1 MRARNKR
8 YGFFDLH
15 PGVCLAPVAAVTAF
29 LAYENFSTL
38 STARSS
44 VGGPWLVSALIGAV
58 CGLVALAAC
67 VARARAGKPLL
78 AMIGPVILIV
88 LGLLV
93 NKQELWLTS
102 VHPGQVTT
110 AFQSA
115 SVAFGGV
122 VATGLVAGFCWLYAR
137 LLFRVGAEN
146 RKAARIPYRALHIS
160 RAENWEAASGHPIG
174 RNEWEVF
181 AGAHRDL
188 EYYDSHS
195 DRAREEAIVHTMTSQ
210 GVARER
216 AIELQLRS
224 GEAAAQLD
232 RLAVQRPDLAAKM
245 PAHFPQYADGPG
257 PAPLHAL
264 GRPDGTRLLLQ
275 WRKEQ
280 VSVLRVGPDT
290 AADAA
295 LVAPIA
301 RELDARVYDEDGTR
315 YG

>member
-1 MRARNKR
+1 MPARNKG

-15 PGVCLAPVAAVTAF
+15 PGACLAPFAAVTAF

-44 VGGPWLVSALIGAV
+44 VGGPWLVSAVTGAV
-58 CGLVALAAC
+58 CGLLALAAC

-115 SVAFGGV
+115 SLAFGGI
-122 VATGLVAGFCWLYAR
+122 VATGVVAGFCWLYAR
-137 LLFRVGAEN
+137 LLSRAGAEN
-146 RKAARIPYRALHIS
+146 RKAARIPCHGLHIS
-160 RAENWEAASGHPIG
+160 RAENWRAASGHPIG

-181 AGAHRDL
+181 AEARREL
-188 EYYDSHS
+188 EYYDSQS
-195 DRAREEAIVHTMTSQ
+195 ARAQEEDIAQTIASR
-210 GVARER
+210 GVTRER
-216 AIELQLRS
+216 AVELRLRFK
-224 GEAAAQLD
+224 EAAAQRD
-232 RLAVQRPDLAAKM
+232 HLAVQRPDLAAEM
-245 PAHFPQYADGPG
+245 PALFPGYAGGPG

-264 GRPDGTRLLLQ
+264 ERPDGTRLLLQ
-275 WRKEQ
+275 WRDGQ
-280 VSVLRVGPDT
+280 ISVLRVSADAT
-290 AADAA
+290 ADAA

-301 RELDARVYDEDGTR
+301 RALDARVYDEDGTLC
-315 YG
+315 G